1 MSNLHAIVLGIVQ
14 GFSEFLPISSS
25 GHLAVTQWLF
35 GWDDFEGNDTLQ
47 TSFSVAVH
55 LGTLLA
61 VIAYFRKDIV
71 RITRAGIIAAMRRD
85 GSAGPDGKMA
95 WLLVLSALPA
105 AIIGGLFSE
114 SFAALDDEIGL
125 IAVML
130 IVFGLVL
137 WWADGLGGQ
146 RTAEQWNVGDALKM
160 GFGQALALQPGVSR
174 SGVTMTVALWLRYRR
189 DEAARMAF
197 LMSIP
202 VIAGAGLFQG
212 LQLADEGGIPADF
225 RPAFFWGFVA
235 AAVSGW
241 FAIWLVLRIVQTHSF
256 FPFVVYRVCLGVLIL
271 VLMATGAR

>member
-1 MSNLHAIVLGIVQ
+1 MSNLHAIVLGIIQ

-25 GHLAVTQWLF
+25 GHLAVAQWLF

-61 VIAYFRKDIV
+61 VIAYFRKDLV
-71 RITRAGIIAAMRRD
+71 RITRAGVIAVVRRD
-85 GSAGPDGKMA
+85 GSAGPDGKLA

-105 AIIGGLFSE
+105 AVIGGLFSE
-114 SFAALDDEIGL
+114 SFAGLDDEIGI

-137 WWADGLGGQ
+137 WWADSLDGQ
-146 RTAEQWNVGDALKM
+146 RTAEQWTVGDALKM

-174 SGVTMTVALWLRYRR
+174 SGVTMTIALWLRYRR
-189 DEAARMAF
+189 DEAARIAF

-202 VIAGAGLFQG
+202 VIAGAGVFQG
-212 LQLADEGGIPADF
+212 VQLAGEGGIPADF
-225 RPAFFWGFVA
+225 RSAFFWGFVA

-241 FAIWLVLRIVQTHSF
+241 FAIWMVLRIVQTHSF

-271 VLMATGAR
+271 VLLATGAR